1 MLGKNAM
8 LSCMGTLV
16 FRRHGNQWVKLA
28 HCYNVL
34 PAKLSLILDGFKS
47 SKVRCGLILPP
58 HNVTSSSSFLSALVA
73 DVYSTD
79 QAWFNVLKDRYSGG
93 DSLSKFLVKYGDQ
106 FDEQKMNNMTTFTV
120 PSPFLQ
126 KNNVEFLE
134 VQSTDSQSNDGCH
147 FYINLQGPNPNVFHI
162 WPTVNL
168 NLSSQISDMPFENQV
183 NAPMALNAITNFI
196 GNKNT
201 VNEFLEAM
209 AASNFSKVQQKLE
222 SKLTDKE
229 DIFSDLKNR
238 VLENILN
245 TERLYDR
252 NRQLNDEEEKY
263 MGRVEVWSE
272 EAHGELQKEI
282 IPRLNSFVKNQ
293 LSLWRVYT
301 YSESKFQLKL
311 LNMVTEPLGGLQMI
325 NSLNRIRG
333 ELKVNDTIFTRNQVI
348 SVKDLNEEAINLHRK
363 INKDIYQNFVLVQ
376 LPMILLAIFGVV
388 SGEFS
393 GFSMGA
399 LASFGVVLGFSRVL
413 SLWQSLLNGYE
424 MKIIET
430 VRSNIEIM
438 KANLIKEYQ
447 KSFAFRKNEYR
458 IKYDLCR
465 SLGASTDK

>member
-263 MGRVEVWSE
+263 MG
-272 EAHGELQKEI
+272 
-282 IPRLNSFVKNQ
+282 
-293 LSLWRVYT
+293 LSLIHI
-301 YSESKFQLKL
+301 SE
-311 LNMVTEPLGGLQMI
+311 P
-325 NSLNRIRG
+325 
-333 ELKVNDTIFTRNQVI
+333 TR
-348 SVKDLNEEAINLHRK
+348 H
-363 INKDIYQNFVLVQ
+363 
-376 LPMILLAIFGVV
+376 
-388 SGEFS
+388 
-393 GFSMGA
+393 
-399 LASFGVVLGFSRVL
+399 
-413 SLWQSLLNGYE
+413 
-424 MKIIET
+424 
-430 VRSNIEIM
+430 
-438 KANLIKEYQ
+438 
-447 KSFAFRKNEYR
+447 
-458 IKYDLCR
+458 
-465 SLGASTDK
+465 